1 MYEDYR
7 TWTRKLSNLLKMEEN
22 RLDLVHPQEMESAI
36 EKRLRYRSIRI
47 GQFVLFIFATGFSI
61 ILTGVYPYMKEV
73 SSTLFSGYIE
83 LEKI

>member
-1 MYEDYR
+1 MGKESEKEDG
-7 TWTRKLSNLLKMEEN
+7 LP
-22 RLDLVHPQEMESAI
+22 VGHPQEMESAA

-73 SSTLFSGYIE
+73 FS
-83 LEKI
+83 